1 MNDAAPQSPPPCSR
15 RLVVDGPLT
24 IYDACALKIRLQT
37 ALEQTDGDGLELD
50 LSQVSEIDTA
60 GLQLLL
66 LAQRES
72 RRRRRALRIVAAS
85 ETVLEVI
92 GFCHLADFFGEAPAP
107 PAHAERRPE
116 PGRAELPALSSS

>member
-72 RRRRRALRIVAAS
+72 QRRRRPLRIIAAS
-85 ETVLEVI
+85 EAVLDVI

-107 PAHAERRPE
+107 PAQAESRPE
-116 PGRAELPALSSS
+116 PGRAELPASS